1 MKNNDIYFSKSK
13 NTFYLYELKPRY
25 DLAGT
30 WPPDAVMVSAEVYN
44 EFTSEP
50 PPGKMRGGDDN
61 GTPAWI
67 DIPVRHNSELL
78 KAELAT
84 LSSTYQDDIEKLNR
98 AWLSAAVSDGVNESA
113 KKDAVLEQINKRKI
127 QYANDRASIIAR
139 YK

>member
-1 MKNNDIYFSKSK
+1 MGNNDIYFSKSK

-50 PPGKMRGGDDN
+50 PPGKMRGGDEN
-61 GTPAWI
+61 GMPAWV
-67 DIPVRHNSELL
+67 DIPVQPNSELR
-78 KAELAT
+78 KAALAA

-98 AWLSAAVSDGVNESA
+98 AWLAAAVSDGVNESD

>member
-67 DIPVRHNSELL
+67 DIPVSHNSELL

-98 AWLSAAVSDGVNESA
+98 AWLAAAVSDGVNESA

>member
-30 WPPDAVMVSAEVYN
+30 WPTDAVMVSAEVYN

-98 AWLSAAVSDGVNESA
+98 AWLAAAVSDGVNESA